1 MFVVLFYYGKLNLEN
16 MKKDNKYLG
25 FANLSNMIY
34 MIIGFLLIVA
44 FLIIVMVFVN
54 STNGLGLDPTV
65 GLGWKFSSSELG
77 ELSKN
82 LAIER
87 FGYDAVSQNASLIDN
102 AKIEILNSYYL
113 RDGTYIFNG
122 TNLPPWETILFVGF
136 GLMFIILAII
146 NGFRMAKAKDE
157 ELTIL
162 TVVDIFLLHIATGI
176 FIYKYKKDKN
186 GGEHLA

>member
-1 MFVVLFYYGKLNLEN
+1 MVLFYYGKLNLEN

-25 FANLSNMIY
+25 FANISNMIY
-34 MIIGFLLIVA
+34 MIVGFLLIVA
-44 FLIIVMVFVN
+44 FLIIVMVFIN
-54 STNGLGLDPTV
+54 STNGLGLAPTV

-87 FGYDAVSQNASLIDN
+87 FGYDAVSQNAFLIDN

-113 RDGTYIFNG
+113 RDGTYIFNS
-122 TNLPPWETILFVGF
+122 TNLPPWESLLLVGF
-136 GLMFIILAII
+136 GLTFIVLAII

-157 ELTIL
+157 ELIIL
-162 TVVDIFLLHIATGI
+162 TVVDIFLLNIATGI

-186 GGEHLA
+186 EGEHLA

>member
-1 MFVVLFYYGKLNLEN
+1 

-25 FANLSNMIY
+25 FANLSNLIY
-34 MIIGFLLIVA
+34 MIIGFLLIVS

-54 STNGLGLDPTV
+54 STNGLGLDPTI
-65 GLGWKFSSSELG
+65 GLGWRFSSSQLS

-87 FGYDAVSQNASLIDN
+87 FGYDAVNQNASLIDT

-113 RDGTYIFNG
+113 RDTTYIFNG
-122 TNLPPWETILFVGF
+122 VNLPPWETLFLVGF
-136 GLMFIILAII
+136 GVMFIVLAII
-146 NGFRMAKAKDE
+146 NGFRMGKAKDE

-162 TVVDIFLLHIATGI
+162 TVVDIFLLNIPTGI